1 MTARMLTAD
10 LLGSVCICINS
21 SLSLHLGAT
30 PFLLLRSRPQHLYA
44 HRWLSHMQLCS
55 QCTHVLGLHRCAAPV
70 QDPPVLEYLREAS
83 RSTYDITL
91 KVSIQPEG
99 SPEPSVITHSNLKHL

>member
-1 MTARMLTAD
+1 MLRAG
-10 LLGSVCICINS
+10 LLGNVSVT
-21 SLSLHLGAT
+21 LHISQ
-30 PFLLLRSRPQHLYA
+30 SRPFTTTWRYLIPSTVIPFTAPVESQMI
-44 HRWLSHMQLCS
+44 SHMQLCS
-55 QCTHVLGLHRCAAPV
+55 QCFHVSQLYRCAAPV
-70 QDPPVLEYLREAS
+70 QDPPVMEYLQEAS